1 MIRPI
6 APILSVSL
14 QDPRHKALHPATP
27 KAETIGVNSV
37 EWLAALIEA
46 AKGIEGK

>member
-6 APILSVSL
+6 GPILSVSL
-14 QDPRHKALHPATP
+14 QDPRHRSPEMTTP
-27 KAETIGVNSV
+27 RADTIGVCSV